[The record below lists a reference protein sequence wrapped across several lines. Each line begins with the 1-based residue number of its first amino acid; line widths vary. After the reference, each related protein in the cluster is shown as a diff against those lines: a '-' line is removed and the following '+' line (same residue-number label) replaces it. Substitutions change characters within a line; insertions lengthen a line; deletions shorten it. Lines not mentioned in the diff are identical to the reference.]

1 MSDILLYGGIYEWT
15 VERFIKDLNAS
26 GKDVTVRVNSD
37 GGSPSDAMGL
47 IAVLQDKQKKG
58 KVKLCADG
66 KANSMASFLFCYVDD
81 TECLETTTFGIHR
94 AGYSSY
100 IEDDPQRLTQAMKD
114 ERDRINAFLRPAFE
128 AKIDANQLYAIKG
141 ITVDELFSTETRK
154 LVILNAQEAKQIGL
168 VKKVIPITP
177 EKKMQIEASLKAFE
191 EAQTRLAASFSGTE
205 TTTTQTNENNK
216 KNNIM
221 TAQDLKNS
229 HPAVFAEIYNSGVT
243 AGIDQENDRVGS
255 WAVHYATD
263 PEKVTAAI
271 KTKGKTINATET
283 QELLMAAFAKGTLT
297 AMKNENAGDIGN
309 NPLSKEPT
317 GVDAKM
323 AQIEKELFAHMG
335 IQQPK

>member
-191 EAQTRLAASFSGTE
+191 EAQKE
-205 TTTTQTNENNK
+205 KTTLYMESLKQAKEAMQQAE
-216 KNNIM
+216 KN
-221 TAQDLKNS
+221 
-229 HPAVFAEIYNSGVT
+229 
-243 AGIDQENDRVGS
+243 
-255 WAVHYATD
+255 
-263 PEKVTAAI
+263 
-271 KTKGKTINATET
+271 NATEL
-283 QELLMAAFAKGTLT
+283 ELYKKFKIFNVIL
-297 AMKNENAGDIGN
+297 NI
-309 NPLSKEPT
+309 
-317 GVDAKM
+317 
-323 AQIEKELFAHMG
+323 
-335 IQQPK
+335 